1 MPNITSVLNEQI
13 RRLAKR
19 EITSQTRSTRRLT
32 AQYRRDIAAL
42 KRQVASLQKT
52 VAFLER
58 QEKRRVVEQPVPE
71 MVEGVRFRADGIKSH
86 RAKLGLS
93 AKDYG
98 RLVGVAGLTIY
109 QWEGGKNRP
118 RAAQLAKLIAV
129 RGLGKRE
136 ALKRLEVLDG
146 TSGKAAAGRPRRSR
160 SGPTA
165 KEFVLSLVRGR
176 NGSAG
181 NEINEACRKSG
192 RPGQSDNTLSR
203 MVKAGELKRMKN
215 DGGRGSKYGAAA

>member
-42 KRQVASLQKT
+42 KRQVACLQKT

-71 MVEGVRFRADGIKSH
+71 KVEGVRFRADGIKSH
-86 RAKLGLS
+86 RTKLGMS

-118 RAAQLAKLIAV
+118 RAAQLAKLVAV

-136 ALKRLEVLDG
+136 ALKRLELLDG
-146 TSGKAAAGRPRRSR
+146 TGGKPVERPRRTR

-165 KEFVLSLVRGR
+165 REFVLSLVRGR
-176 NGSAG
+176 KASAG
-181 NEINEACRKSG
+181 NEINEAWRKSG
-192 RPGQSDNTLSR
+192 RPGKADNTLSL
-203 MVKAGELKRMKN
+203 MVKAGELKRFKN
-215 DGGRGSKYGAAA
+215 DGGRGSRYGVAA